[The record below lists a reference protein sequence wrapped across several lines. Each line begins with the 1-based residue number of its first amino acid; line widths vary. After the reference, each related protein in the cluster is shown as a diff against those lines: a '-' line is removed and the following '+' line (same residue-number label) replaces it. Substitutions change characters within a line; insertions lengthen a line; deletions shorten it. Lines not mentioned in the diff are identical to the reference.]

1 MPQRNAENAWPP
13 AVGEPTLPPQIT
25 LGTRKMAISLYDVS
39 VASFLQTLNGVAGW
53 QLSLE
58 KLKEKKPRYRQPV
71 SRNSARLCN

>member
-39 VASFLQTLNGVAGW
+39 VASFLQTLGGVAGF
-53 QLSLE
+53 L
-58 KLKEKKPRYRQPV
+58 
-71 SRNSARLCN
+71 